1 MRHRYYPALTTR
13 NSLSRTENQMKY
25 FIVAGERS
33 GDLHAGNLA
42 AAMRRLDPGVEL
54 YGWGGERMQEAG
66 VKILQHYGELAF
78 MGFWEVLK
86 NLRKIRGFMDRVRKQ
101 IEEVRPDALIL
112 VDYAGFNLRLA
123 KWAKARGIQVF
134 YYIAPK
140 AWAWNK
146 SRVHQLRKY
155 TDLTLVIFPF
165 EVPFFEQYGVPVKY
179 VGNPLFDE
187 IRQFR
192 PDPAFLEEKGDRPV
206 IALLPGSR
214 RQEIEAMLKT
224 MAELTRSLPEYQWV
238 IAGISAFEREFYI
251 SQGGDFQLVFDR
263 TYDLLSVADAAVVT
277 SGTATLETALF
288 GVPEV
293 VVYKTSGLTYAIARL
308 LVKIRFISLVNLV
321 ADKEVVKELIQG
333 EYTAENTGNE
343 LKKLLADN
351 KFRERQLN
359 DYKILTEK
367 LGNREASKTAAQT
380 ILNFKLV

>member
-1 MRHRYYPALTTR
+1 
-13 NSLSRTENQMKY
+13 MKY

-42 AAMRRLDPGVEL
+42 AAMREYAPGVEL
-54 YGWGGERMQEAG
+54 CGWGGEKMQAAG
-66 VKILQHYGELAF
+66 VKILQRYEELAF

-86 NLRKIRGFMDRVRKQ
+86 NLRKIRSFMGLVREQ
-101 IEEVRPDALIL
+101 IEAFRPDALIL

-123 KWAKARGIQVF
+123 RWAKEKGIRVF

-155 TDLTLVIFPF
+155 TDLTLAIFPF
-165 EVPFFEQYGVPVKY
+165 EVSFFEEYGVPVKY

-187 IRQFR
+187 IRKFE
-192 PDPAFLEEKGDRPV
+192 PDPAFTVKRGDQPV

-214 RQEIEAMLKT
+214 KQEIEAMLKT
-224 MAELTRSLPEYQWV
+224 MAELTQTLPEYRWV
-238 IAGISAFEREFYI
+238 IAGISTFDRAFYT
-251 SQGGDFQLVFDR
+251 SQGGDFELVFDR

-288 GVPEV
+288 RVPEV
-293 VVYKTSGLTYAIARL
+293 VVYKTSGLTYAIARM

-333 EYTAENTGNE
+333 DYTPENTRKE
-343 LKKLLADN
+343 LKKLLSDN

-380 ILNFKLV
+380 ILNY

>member
-1 MRHRYYPALTTR
+1 
-13 NSLSRTENQMKY
+13 MKY
-25 FIVAGERS
+25 FFIAGERS

-42 AAMRRLDPGVEL
+42 AAMRELAPGAEFC
-54 YGWGGERMQEAG
+54 GWGGEKMQSAG
-66 VKILQHYGELAF
+66 VEILQRYEELAF

-86 NLRKIRGFMDRVRKQ
+86 NLGKIRGFMKLARKQ
-101 IEEVRPDALIL
+101 IEEFGPDALIL

-123 KWAKARGIQVF
+123 RWAKTRGIRVF

-165 EVPFFEQYGVPVKY
+165 EVPFFEKYGVPVRY

-187 IRQFR
+187 IRSFR
-192 PDPAFLEEKGDRPV
+192 QNPDFLYDRERRPV
-206 IALLPGSR
+206 VALLPGSR
-214 RQEIEAMLKT
+214 KQEIEAMLET
-224 MAELTRSLPEYQWV
+224 MARLTRTFPQYIWV
-238 IAGISAFEREFYI
+238 LAGISTFRPDFYE
-251 SQGGDFQLVFDR
+251 SEGGGFRLVFDQ

-288 GVPEV
+288 GVPQV

-321 ADKEVVKELIQG
+321 ADKEVVKELIQA
-333 EYTAENTGNE
+333 EYTAENVEKE
-343 LKKLLADN
+343 LEKLLWDN
-351 KFRERQLN
+351 KVKERQLN
-359 DYKILTEK
+359 DYKILAEK
-367 LGNREASKTAAQT
+367 LGDREASRTAAQT
-380 ILNFKLV
+380 ILGFETAGSGNYEQGI

>member
-1 MRHRYYPALTTR
+1 
-13 NSLSRTENQMKY
+13 MKY

-42 AAMRRLDPGVEL
+42 AAMRQLDPAVEL
-54 YGWGGERMQEAG
+54 CGWGGEKMQGAG
-66 VKILQHYGELAF
+66 VQILQRYEELAF

-86 NLRKIRGFMDRVRKQ
+86 NLGKIRGFMRLAQQQ
-101 IEEVRPDALIL
+101 IEAFSPDALIL

-123 KWAKARGIQVF
+123 RWAKARGIRVF

-155 TDLTLVIFPF
+155 TDLTLAIFPF
-165 EVPFFEQYGVPVKY
+165 EVPFFEKYGVPVKY

-192 PDPAFLEEKGDRPV
+192 PAPAFLADRGSKPV
-206 IALLPGSR
+206 VALLPGSR
-214 RQEIEAMLKT
+214 KQEIEAMLKT
-224 MAELTRSLPEYQWV
+224 MAELTRTLPEYQWV
-238 IAGISAFEREFYI
+238 IAGISTFPRAFYT
-251 SQGGDFQLVFDR
+251 SQGGTFQLVFDC

-288 GVPEV
+288 WVPEV
-293 VVYKTSGLTYAIARL
+293 VVYKTSALTYAIARL

-333 EYTAENTGNE
+333 EYTTENTGNE
-343 LKKLLADN
+343 LKKLLSDN

-359 DYKILTEK
+359 EYKILTET
-367 LGNREASKTAAQT
+367 LGDREASKTAAHT
-380 ILNFKLV
+380 ILNF

>member
-1 MRHRYYPALTTR
+1 
-13 NSLSRTENQMKY
+13 MKY

-42 AAMRRLDPGVEL
+42 AAMRELDPAVSL
-54 YGWGGERMQEAG
+54 CGWGGDRMKDAG
-66 VKILQHYGELAF
+66 VEIRQRYEELAF

-86 NLRKIRGFMDRVRKQ
+86 NLGKIRGFMKRVQ
-101 IEEVRPDALIL
+101 QHIEEFQPDALIL

-123 KWAKARGIQVF
+123 KWAKARGIRVI

-146 SRVHQLRKY
+146 SRVHQLREY

-165 EVPFFEQYGVPVKY
+165 EVDFFKKYGVNVKY

-187 IRQFR
+187 IRRFR
-192 PDPAFLEEKGDRPV
+192 RDYTFHADRNRPV
-206 IALLPGSR
+206 VALLPGSR
-214 RQEIEAMLKT
+214 EQEIEAMMET
-224 MAELTRSLPEYQWV
+224 MARLTFDMPEYIWIV
-238 IAGISAFEREFYI
+238 AGVSTFEPGFYHRYE
-251 SQGGDFQLVFDR
+251 GNYRLAYNR
-263 TYDLLSVADAAVVT
+263 TYDVLALADAAVVT

-288 GVPEV
+288 KVPQV

-333 EYTAENTGNE
+333 EYTAENTKKE
-343 LKKLLADN
+343 LKRLLTDN
-351 KFRERQLN
+351 KYREKQLN
-359 DYKILTEK
+359 EYKILTEK
-367 LGNREASKTAAQT
+367 LGNSEASKTAAQT
-380 ILNFKLV
+380 ISDFLKQS